1 LLTVHVACRLDC
13 VGYSSCEDEGGLG
26 FPSATQIGPNA
37 MHADAVK
44 GEKSLYFGSP
54 LSTVSPLSVHFLPQ
68 PRSPYI
74 NACMSK
80 TQRKSSAL
88 RITSSRSKVC
98 LNAVRADAKPEKGVF
113 GFERP
118 ATFLSAVRSNGMQAK
133 AKSAEKVSG
142 CEGNPH

>member
-1 LLTVHVACRLDC
+1 MHAGLTC
-13 VGYSSCEDEGGLG
+13 VGYSSCEDEGG
-26 FPSATQIGPNA
+26 PNA

-44 GEKSLYFGSP
+44 GKKSLYFGSP
-54 LSTVSPLSVHFLPQ
+54 LSIVSLLSVRFLPQ
-68 PRSPYI
+68 PRSPHM
-74 NACMSK
+74 NACMCK

-113 GFERP
+113 TFERP

-133 AKSAEKVSG
+133 AKSAKKVSG